1 MKINWRFFSK
11 EVSPTEFRTRF
22 PSAKSIEELAHFG
35 NLFMRTVPGAIISM
49 EKWSGDIEPISLIQ
63 EAWFRIK
70 GIPMNFRSKSTALY
84 AASLVGKPLDVDK
97 NFIRNFSYVRVR
109 IGCQDLS
116 LVPNTRIGEMRGGF
130 YELQYTRELF
140 KNVPTP
146 GTKITVAN
154 TNQEEEGVNGTTK
167 RQRTARNDSDAGS
180 QSAPPKVTGNGNKN
194 TSNHWQAAVV
204 VQVAPCRDILKRKL
218 FETDLLDDM
227 VDTGIEVPRN
237 VAPSVATTHKPVADS
252 PAPIS
257 MSSGQASSS
266 ASVAPSYTQF
276 LHTLVKYGS
285 GKTFMFRK
293 EYRKELGPI
302 IEENN
307 EENLSEEKCTM
318 IVLNLKVE
326 PLLRYLSSGLAKEFL
341 L

>member
-1 MKINWRFFSK
+1 
-11 EVSPTEFRTRF
+11 
-22 PSAKSIEELAHFG
+22 
-35 NLFMRTVPGAIISM
+35 
-49 EKWSGDIEPISLIQ
+49 
-63 EAWFRIK
+63 
-70 GIPMNFRSKSTALY
+70 MNFRSRSTALY
-84 AASLVGKPLDVDK
+84 AASLVGKPLAVDK
-97 NFIRNFSYVRVR
+97 NFIRNLSYVRVR

-116 LVPNTRIGEMRGGF
+116 LVPNTRIGEMKGGF

-140 KNVPTP
+140 ENAPTP

-194 TSNHWQAAVV
+194 TSNHWQAAAV
-204 VQVAPCRDILKRKL
+204 VQVAPCRDIVKRKL

-237 VAPSVATTHKPVADS
+237 VAPSVATAHKPVADS